1 MERSMTDAAALRRLA
16 EDHRR
21 AGRMN
26 EAVAALREATRL
38 APRDPA
44 VWAALADGLVAANR
58 PDLAL
63 EAWTRTLVLAPAWA
77 PGWVGKGRALQALAR
92 PGEAAAAFHEALARA
107 PADPDAH
114 FALAM
119 LAFDAG
125 DLEGAEVHAARLPP
139 APPTAWLT
147 ARIAAARGDFER
159 ARDILEELLPTLVDG
174 PRADAL
180 LLLGEALDRL
190 GRPTEAFA
198 AAMEGKA
205 IQHRLFAPRAA
216 GREGETAKLK
226 RLAAWFAAADPADW
240 AAPKAEASGHVFL
253 VGFPRSGTTLLE
265 QALAAHPGIV
275 AVEEAPTLADPY
287 QEFLTGPEGLERLA
301 HLGAVEA
308 DRWRARYWQTVREHG
323 ARPEGRIFVDKA
335 PAGTLNLPIVAKLF
349 PGARILFAVRDPRD
363 VALSCAMNAFQMNS
377 LTYAFTSLAETAAC
391 YDAAMSLARV
401 YRGLLP
407 LAVREVRYERLVED
421 FTGELGAICAFIGAT
436 FDPTMVDVGA
446 AARGRAVRT
455 PSAAHVREGVN
466 RRGLARWRVYAAELA
481 PVMDTLAPWV
491 RAFGYAE
498 G

>member
-1 MERSMTDAAALRRLA
+1 MTDAAALRRLA

-26 EAVAALREATRL
+26 EAVAALNEATRRT
-38 APRDPA
+38 PQDPA
-44 VWAALADGLVAANR
+44 AWAALADGLVAANR

-63 EAWTRTLVLAPAWA
+63 EAWVRTLVLAPAWA

-92 PGEAAAAFHEALARA
+92 PDEAAAAFHEALARA

-125 DLEGAEVHAARLPP
+125 DLDSAEAHAARLPP

-159 ARDILEELLPTLVDG
+159 AQDILERLLPTLVDG

-190 GRPTEAFA
+190 GRPAEAFA
-198 AAMEGKA
+198 TAMEGRA
-205 IQHRLFAPRAA
+205 VQHRLFAPRAA
-216 GREGETAKLK
+216 GREGETAKMKL
-226 RLAAWFAAADPADW
+226 LAAWFEAADPAGW
-240 AAPKAEASGHVFL
+240 IAAPAKADASGHVFL

-265 QALAAHPGIV
+265 QAVVAHSGIV
-275 AVEEAPTLADPY
+275 ALEEAPTLADHY

-301 HLGAVEA
+301 PLGAAEA

-335 PAGTLNLPIVAKLF
+335 PAGTLNLPLVAKLF
-349 PGARILFAVRDPRD
+349 PGARILFAMRDPRD
-363 VALSCAMNAFQMNS
+363 VTLSCAMNAFQMNS
-377 LTYAFTSLAETAAC
+377 LTYAFTSLGETAAC

-407 LAVREVRYERLVED
+407 LAVREVRYERLIVD
-421 FTGELGAICAFIGAT
+421 FAGELAAICAFIGAP
-436 FDPTMVDVGA
+436 FDAAMVDVGP

-466 RRGLARWRVYAAELA
+466 RRGLERWRAYAAELA
-481 PVMDTLAPWV
+481 PVADTLAPWV
-491 RAFGYAE
+491 RAFGYPE